1 MARRALLSREFIL
14 QIISGLLSA
23 CVIALFSF
31 IITVNSDLAVA
42 KDNIK
47 SNQMAFKAVM
57 LELKSMRKE
66 AKKDRKE
73 IINAV
78 HKNTTQLS
86 NIEARVINLEKR

>member
-1 MARRALLSREFIL
+1 MIDREFVL

-31 IITVNSDLAVA
+31 IVTVNSDLAVA

-47 SNQMAFKAVM
+47 TNQMAFKAVM
-57 LELKSMRKE
+57 FELKQMRSE

-73 IINAV
+73 IIKAV
-78 HKNTTQLS
+78 HKNKVQLS
-86 NIEARVINLEKR
+86 NIEARVINLEQR